1 ESQGWEDKPGDSSEK
16 ILLHGLQ
23 TASGTS
29 GSRATFPRHAT
40 ASTSGLRQPCQLR
53 LGNRHAELCKRCRC
67 AAAIACL
74 IPPAPILDLSS
85 SNLSSRRF

>member
-1 ESQGWEDKPGDSSEK
+1 M
-16 ILLHGLQ
+16 LLGLAPLLPLLS
-23 TASGTS
+23 TA
-29 GSRATFPRHAT
+29 APL
-40 ASTSGLRQPCQLR
+40 STHTGLRQPCQLR